1 MGHDHLVTIRR
12 DDQGHLLEA
21 RMTVPRPIE
30 EVFAFFSDAAN
41 LERITPPFLRFA
53 IVTPGPIDIQAGALI
68 DYRLR
73 LHGVPLKWRTE
84 ITAWDPPH
92 RFIDQQLSGPYARWV
107 HEHRFADLG
116 GSTLCADSVSY
127 RLHGGRA
134 AHELQ
139 NTAVAGR
146 DLRRIFAYRQQQ
158 LSLLLT

>member
-1 MGHDHLVTIRR
+1 MV
-12 DDQGHLLEA
+12 
-21 RMTVPRPIE
+21 VPRPID
-30 EVFAFFSDAAN
+30 EVFGFFSDAGN
-41 LERITPPFLRFA
+41 LERITPGFLHFA
-53 IVTPGPIDIQAGALI
+53 ITTPRPIDIHEGTLI

-73 LHGVPLKWRTE
+73 LHGVPLRWHTL
-84 ITAWDPPH
+84 ISAWDPPH

-116 GSTLCADSVSY
+116 GVTLCSDSVSY

-139 NTAVAGR
+139 NAVVAER
-146 DLRRIFAYRQQQ
+146 DLRRIFAYRQEQ